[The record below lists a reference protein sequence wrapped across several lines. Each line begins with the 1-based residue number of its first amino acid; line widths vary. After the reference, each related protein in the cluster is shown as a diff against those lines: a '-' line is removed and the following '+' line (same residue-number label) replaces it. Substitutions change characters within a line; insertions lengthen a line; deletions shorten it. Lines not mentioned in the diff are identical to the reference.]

1 MIFFLVYIFLFFGMI
16 LLMLGGFLPPDI
28 PVMLKYLL
36 FMMGFIISLLGI
48 VILQGRATKTGACHL
63 LEFGRP
69 DRIIWIYAHRDGTL
83 IITPAMREIGGQLYS
98 PELDAQIQDF
108 KSYRIFDHSVRIV
121 PSGIGH
127 AVDLDFILYASLLKT
142 KYGFN
147 NITEARE
154 GAKKIENKRLAFLN
168 PIIQKLEKKQ
178 IVSGEEIGKIT

>member
-1 MIFFLVYIFLFFGMI
+1 MIFFLVYMFLFFGML
-16 LLMLGGFLPPDI
+16 LLMVGGFLPPDI

-48 VILQGRATKTGACHL
+48 IILQGRAMKTGAGHL

-83 IITPAMREIGGQLYS
+83 KITPAMREIGGQLYS
-98 PELDAQIQDF
+98 SELDAQIQDF
-108 KSYRIFDHSVRIV
+108 KSYRLFDHSLRFV
-121 PSGIGH
+121 PEGIGH
-127 AVDLDFILYASLLKT
+127 AVDLDFILYATLLKT

-147 NITEARE
+147 NITEARK
-154 GAKKIENKRLAFLN
+154 GAKKFENKKLSFLN
-168 PIIQKLEKKQ
+168 PIIQKFEKKD